1 VPQPPPST
9 EAPPAAPLQLR
20 AADGRALAALIDAP
34 AGPPRAS
41 LVIIPAFGVPMR
53 YYRHFAAW
61 MAAHEIAV
69 LRVDLRGVGESADR
83 PLRADPATM
92 EEWGRLDQ
100 TAALQAAA
108 ARWPEAPRWALGH
121 SVGGQALGM
130 SPAALDLHGALVV
143 AAAVGDLRLFPAWDR
158 WRYTLMLRG
167 VVPAVVGA
175 LGYGPRWL
183 QLGEALPAG
192 ALRQWGRW
200 AGTPDYLRGALPA
213 DSLFYD
219 QITARMTFFEMSDDR
234 MVAPAAAARL
244 RAWYPRA
251 AVRRRPVEPAAL
263 GLRSVGH
270 FGFFRPGPTEALW
283 EECRAEVLGAAP

>member
-1 VPQPPPST
+1 MPQPPPDA
-9 EAPPAAPLQLR
+9 APVPLQLR
-20 AADGRALAALIDAP
+20 AADGRSLAALIDAP
-34 AGPPRAS
+34 VGPPRAS

-61 MAAHEIAV
+61 MARHQIAV
-69 LRVDLRGVGESADR
+69 LRVDLRGVGDSADR
-83 PLRADPATM
+83 PLREDPATM

-108 ARWPEAPRWALGH
+108 ERWPEAPRWALGH
-121 SVGGQALGM
+121 SFGGQALGM
-130 SPAALDLHGALVV
+130 SPAALGVAGALVV
-143 AAAVGDLRLFPAWDR
+143 AAAVGDLRLFPTWDR
-158 WRYTLMLRG
+158 WRYSLLLRG

-183 QLGEALPAG
+183 QLGEPLPAS
-192 ALRQWGRW
+192 ALRQWARW
-200 AGTPDYLRGALPA
+200 AGTPEYLRGALPA
-213 DSLFYD
+213 DSLYYD
-219 QITARMTFFEMSDDR
+219 QITARMTFFELSDDR

-251 AVRRRPVEPAAL
+251 TVRRRLVAPAEL
-263 GLRSVGH
+263 GLRHIGH

-283 EECRAEVLGAAP
+283 AECRDEVLAAPA